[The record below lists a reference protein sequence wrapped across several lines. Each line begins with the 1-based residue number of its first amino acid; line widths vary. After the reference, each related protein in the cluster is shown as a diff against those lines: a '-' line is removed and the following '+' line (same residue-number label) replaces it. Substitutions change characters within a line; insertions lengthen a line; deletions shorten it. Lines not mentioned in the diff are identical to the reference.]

1 MLFNSYPFL
10 LGFFPIVL
18 LLFFI
23 LGRRNQLLAAG
34 WLAVASLFFYGYWSP
49 AALPLL
55 IVSVCM
61 NYRFGL
67 LVTPDERRTRRP
79 LLAKSLL
86 TPFEAVNR
94 LGLRQKSDIRI
105 NLRNMAKSPR
115 IAVVGSANIDLTTF
129 TDQFPKPG
137 ETILNGVLFA

>member
-67 LVTPDERRTRRP
+67 LVTPDERRTRAGRKAWLISALALN
-79 LLAKSLL
+79 LL
-86 TPFEAVNR
+86 V
-94 LGLRQKSDIRI
+94 LGYFKYADFFIGNI
-105 NLRNMAKSPR
+105 N
-115 IAVVGSANIDLTTF
+115 
-129 TDQFPKPG
+129 
-137 ETILNGVLFA
+137 